1 MSDAGF
7 IQEVVD
13 DYVATQPWWDRRKN
27 TIIAV
32 AGLVLQVAQVV
43 AVYAAGGPEWASI
56 ALAGVIGV
64 CEALVHATAKG
75 AVTPSMGERL
85 GDVAAQITP
94 SSEPEP
100 IPVATGLPLEGE
112 ALTVA
117 DYYNNS
123 KEAGR

>member
-7 IQEVVD
+7 VQEVVD
-13 DYVATQPWWDRRKN
+13 DYVATQPWWERRKN

-43 AVYAAGGPEWASI
+43 AVYAAGGPEWASV

-85 GDVAAQITP
+85 GDVADQIFP
-94 SSEPEP
+94 DQAEPEP
-100 IPVATGLPLEGE
+100 IPVVTGLPLEGDE
-112 ALTVA
+112 PTVA
-117 DYYNNS
+117 DYYS
-123 KEAGR
+123 GKETAR

>member
-13 DYVATQPWWDRRKN
+13 DYVASQPWWERRKN

-43 AVYAAGGPEWASI
+43 AVYAAGGPEWASV

-64 CEALVHATAKG
+64 CEALMHATAKG
-75 AVTPSMGERL
+75 AVTPSMGARL
-85 GDVAAQITP
+85 GDAAEQITP
-94 SSEPEP
+94 AV
-100 IPVATGLPLEGE
+100 PVETGAEASTLPLEGE
-112 ALTVA
+112 APTVA
-117 DYYNNS
+117 DYYNT
-123 KEAGR
+123 KAGA

>member
-7 IQEVVD
+7 VQEVVD
-13 DYVATQPWWDRRKN
+13 DYVATQPWWERRKN

-43 AVYAAGGPEWASI
+43 AVYAAGGPEWASV

-75 AVTPSMGERL
+75 AVTPSMGARL
-85 GDVAAQITP
+85 GDVAAEVPASVETEP
-94 SSEPEP
+94 VFSST
-100 IPVATGLPLEGE
+100 ALPLEGE
-112 ALTVA
+112 EPTVA
-117 DYYNNS
+117 DYYNKS
-123 KEAGR
+123 EGVAQ